1 MRIRAALG
9 ARDGVEVIRLQLQV
23 VYVYVIHIHY
33 QEEVVEMTN
42 VILLLATLVFAF
54 GVLIGSS
61 LQTQAVHAEYRQI
74 AERVRELRELQK
86 VLVDQDRV

>member
-1 MRIRAALG
+1 
-9 ARDGVEVIRLQLQV
+9 
-23 VYVYVIHIHY
+23 
-33 QEEVVEMTN
+33 MTN